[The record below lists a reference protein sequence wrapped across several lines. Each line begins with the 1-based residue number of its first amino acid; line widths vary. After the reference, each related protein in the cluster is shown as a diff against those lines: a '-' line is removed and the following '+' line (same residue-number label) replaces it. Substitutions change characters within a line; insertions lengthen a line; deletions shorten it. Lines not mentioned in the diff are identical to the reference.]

1 MYSGE
6 SDGTTPTRM
15 HWPARCS
22 GDNFLA
28 ISTARG
34 FMRIGVGLE
43 VAVEARDGADVGLAE
58 DDVEVPEGVGDAVTV
73 VDGGSLGWE
82 S

>member
-1 MYSGE
+1 LTALSMASSLDLLVQCPSRKIPAKHWVSMRLVMYSGE

-28 ISTARG
+28 ISTTRG

-43 VAVEARDGADVGLAE
+43 VAVEA
-58 DDVEVPEGVGDAVTV
+58 
-73 VDGGSLGWE
+73 
-82 S
+82 